1 MGSISSARWLVMM
14 TGISDVDRIDR
25 NRSSPSFRPNGWSM
39 MIKLGSVVVFFDLL
53 QLDTQ
58 LVGKLW
64 SEKYLLTA
72 CRIAGS
78 LFTIII

>member
-1 MGSISSARWLVMM
+1 
-14 TGISDVDRIDR
+14 
-25 NRSSPSFRPNGWSM
+25 M
-39 MIKLGSVVVFFDLL
+39 MIKLGSVVVFFNLL

-64 SEKYLLTA
+64 SEKYLLTV

-78 LFTIII
+78 LFTINI

>member
-1 MGSISSARWLVMM
+1 MM

-64 SEKYLLTA
+64 SEKYLLTV

-78 LFTIII
+78 LFTINI